1 LLVKGR
7 VLPLSN
13 WLQVCI
19 AGRWLSFEV
28 SVNIMT
34 PVHDFIQ
41 SDYSDTVLMR
51 PIQIKLPAFP
61 PARIKLRFK
70 TFIIKYFGAFGLK
83 ILSK

>member
-34 PVHDFIQ
+34 PVQDFIQ
-41 SDYSDTVLMR
+41 LDTVLMR

-70 TFIIKYFGAFGLK
+70 TFKIKYFGALGLK